1 MYRHI
6 LVPTD
11 GSDLSAKAVAE
22 AVRLARCTGAKLTAL
37 HVLPRYL
44 PPYYAEAAMMA
55 PGAIESVYS
64 LETFEKET
72 AAAGQ
77 KALDAAHV
85 SGRVAG
91 IDVAMLS
98 ERSDS
103 PAESI
108 LATAAKVDCDVIVM
122 ASHGRRGLQALL
134 LGSETTKVLTHSKL
148 PVLVVR

>member
-1 MYRHI
+1 
-6 LVPTD
+6 
-11 GSDLSAKAVAE
+11 LSAKAVTE

-37 HVLPRYL
+37 HVMPQYL

-55 PGAIESVYS
+55 PGAIESAYS

-72 AAAGQ
+72 AEAGQ
-77 KALDAAHV
+77 KALDAAREA
-85 SGRVAG
+85 GQGAG
-91 IDVAMLS
+91 IEVDMLS

-103 PAESI
+103 PSACI
-108 LATAAKVDCDVIVM
+108 LATAAKAGCDVIVM

>member
-1 MYRHI
+1 MYQHI

-11 GSDLSAKAVAE
+11 GSDLSARAVAE
-22 AVRLARCTGAKLTAL
+22 AIKLARCTGARLTAL
-37 HVLPRYL
+37 NVMPQYL

-55 PGAIESVYS
+55 PGAIESAYS

-72 AAAGQ
+72 AATSQ
-77 KALDAAHV
+77 KALEDAK
-85 SGRVAG
+85 SAG
-91 IDVAMLS
+91 AGAGVTLATVS

-103 PAESI
+103 PADCI
-108 LATAAKVDCDVIVM
+108 LATAAKQGCDAIVM

-134 LGSETTKVLTHSKL
+134 LGSETTKVLTHGKL